1 MSAMNPKVKRDIW
14 NKNIMMCHGKY
25 FQVLDATPKLAN
37 CVERT
42 RKVPNIKKWL
52 EERPATEF

>member
-1 MSAMNPKVKRDIW
+1 
-14 NKNIMMCHGKY
+14 MMCHGKY